1 MGCRFF
7 LRLDFQILTDAAQL
21 NELSAVIVQSTDPHI
36 MGHNSV
42 HRSPG
47 RRSQE
52 RDSTP
57 AGASC
62 WKERPKNLVIVSE
75 PSKENEFSGL
85 TER

>member
-7 LRLDFQILTDAAQL
+7 SLLGFQILTDAAQL
-21 NELSAVIVQSTDPHI
+21 NEAQCGHRAKHGSRHH
-36 MGHNSV
+36 GHNSV
-42 HRSPG
+42 HRS
-47 RRSQE
+47 RAVALQE

-57 AGASC
+57 AGAFC
-62 WKERPKNLVIVSE
+62 WKERPKNLATVSE